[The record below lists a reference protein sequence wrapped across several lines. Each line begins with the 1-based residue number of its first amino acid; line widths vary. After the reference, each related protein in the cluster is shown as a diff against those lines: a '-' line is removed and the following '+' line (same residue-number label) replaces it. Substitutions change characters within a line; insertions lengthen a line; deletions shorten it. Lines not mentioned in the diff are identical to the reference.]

1 MITWFIYRQWTTKS
15 EIPHQPVMVIL
26 DFRSV
31 LKSHKFCGGLL
42 WYYLL
47 KNWFK
52 SLSMNWLLRL
62 LLQWQLTWISYI
74 HKIRSFVKV
83 YPSIIYAWFWFEYI
97 KWFLRRSSHV
107 SWLAGSSETTLKVH
121 TLRMDKAK
129 FDSNW
134 ANLHVWGGIFKIK
147 HFMEKLKIYQNNSLA

>member
-1 MITWFIYRQWTTKS
+1 M
-15 EIPHQPVMVIL
+15 
-26 DFRSV
+26 
-31 LKSHKFCGGLL
+31 
-42 WYYLL
+42 
-47 KNWFK
+47 
-52 SLSMNWLLRL
+52 
-62 LLQWQLTWISYI
+62 

-107 SWLAGSSETTLKVH
+107 RWLAGSSETTLKVH

-134 ANLHVWGGIFKIK
+134 ANLHVWGGKSSKSNISWKNLKYIK
-147 HFMEKLKIYQNNSLA
+147 TTH